1 MIDQLNTWTNKYAED
16 GINSTPT
23 FVINGTTWEPQTTAD
38 LWPQLDQALT
48 RATGG

>member
-1 MIDQLNTWTNKYAED
+1 VIDQLNNWTQKYSED
-16 GINSTPT
+16 GINQTPT
-23 FVINGTTWEPQTTAD
+23 FVINGTQWEANLTAD